1 MKMGKPTWTGLATL
15 LLFIYVVMAS
25 KCLWK
30 ESALR
35 LAFPTMSLMSPMRS
49 ANTKTPINQE
59 AVMNKISA
67 LFPGAGFLFLPI
79 DVAVWNLKKI

>member
-1 MKMGKPTWTGLATL
+1 
-15 LLFIYVVMAS
+15 MAS

-79 DVAVWNLKKI
+79 DVAV